1 MSEYIQFFIK
11 HNDDFIPILTY
22 SRNNPIFRICS
33 YYDVPYEKVIKVNE
47 NWFHQVIMEFEEKI
61 EDLKTRK
68 KEIEYESNQ
77 ILSTNNSLEEKMEFV
92 RYNSQAMREIDY
104 EIELHLSQR
113 SVITVLYDMYEN
125 FGLEEVT
132 DTIYVG
138 IEVGI
143 PTIDDIVK

>member
-1 MSEYIQFFIK
+1 MSEYIQFFIR

-22 SRNNPIFRICS
+22 SRNNPIFRIGS
-33 YYDVPYEKVIKVNE
+33 YYDVPYEKIIKVNE

-92 RYNSQAMREIDY
+92 RYNSQAIREIDY

-125 FGLEEVT
+125 FGIEEVT
-132 DTIYVG
+132 DAIYVG
-138 IEVGI
+138 IEIGV